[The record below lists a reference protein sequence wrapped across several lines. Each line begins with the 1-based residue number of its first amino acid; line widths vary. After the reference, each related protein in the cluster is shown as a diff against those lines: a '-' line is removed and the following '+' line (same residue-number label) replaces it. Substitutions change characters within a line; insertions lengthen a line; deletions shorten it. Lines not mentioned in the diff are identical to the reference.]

1 MNVTYKIK
9 FCDKIMIEVKKMSKN
24 QLPILLVL
32 LLIAIYNIVKMN
44 FKIVAIILGI
54 IILLYIIFSAYNN
67 MMKQELNRKLYKKLK
82 DEEKKTK
89 NI

>member
-54 IILLYIIFSAYNN
+54 IIILYIIFSAYNN

-82 DEEKKTK
+82 DEEKKD
-89 NI
+89 

>member
-1 MNVTYKIK
+1 MNISYMIK
-9 FCDKIMIEVKKMSKN
+9 LCLEVKKMSKN

-44 FKIVAIILGI
+44 FKIVAILLGI
-54 IILLYIIFSAYNN
+54 TIILYIIFSAYNN